1 VDPNGLDER
10 YYQDTLQ
17 AIWQFEHFLTKEKAP
32 RSYPDRDKLLDIS
45 IRICQMMR
53 ASLEAERE
61 SSFNATDFNLFE
73 LCATYHKHLQRLQN
87 EILDFV
93 PLSDPSEQPFEI
105 VEPLKALIQKFE
117 PDFALILR
125 GYSKQNYELIAYENL
140 YESYVDRLLP
150 YVPNEY
156 RDLPTSPKW
165 FIFFSFP
172 QIHSRNILLHTI
184 ILSHEMLHL
193 RDHILGITNELL
205 CKIDI
210 SAQDIKPLVE
220 RISATHLPT
229 DRPLLTPITLEE
241 VLSRNEIERSTK
253 EVCSEILENWLSELV
268 ADLLATRIFG
278 PAYFFSLARLS
289 LSLGTMDQH
298 SITHPCSRMRLQMM
312 REELRN
318 LGYLRKRK
326 IDEIIYS
333 ELEKWA
339 AYLREEVKP
348 ISMPPQSEP
357 YCNIAESKILA
368 TKNTLM
374 TKVNQAAGS
383 ESYSAKAFHEE
394 AWRLVE
400 LLDNGISPVEIKDQN
415 KRSIKPASIVSIL
428 NAGYVFSLTHM
439 DRLYSMLGNPQD
451 IKFKGVAKLNELL
464 MHAMQAS
471 TISQHWLDLQGKQ
484 SAIVENEI
492 HCIDT
497 RGEKRLGVPS
507 KDELL
512 DYIFAARISDQLIMT
527 PQLKLEPQDG
537 GLDIHL
543 GTKFLL
549 FRLTRYPL
557 IDPSKITE
565 YEVRGLL
572 ERVQLRFD
580 EKVILHP
587 SQLLL
592 ASTLEYLSMPQGLGA
607 SVITRS
613 TYGRLGLITATSIYV
628 HPGFK
633 GCLTLELIN
642 IGNSPIV
649 LRPGE
654 RVAQLLFEYHSPS
667 KAPLQTK
674 YSLATEPEF
683 PKMWEESDKKLLAKL
698 RGSEA

>member
-1 VDPNGLDER
+1 MDPNGLEER

-17 AIWQFEHFLTKEKAP
+17 AIWQFEYFLAKEKAP
-32 RSYPDRDKLLDIS
+32 PSYPDRDKLLDIS

-53 ASLEAERE
+53 ASLEVERE
-61 SSFNATDFNLFE
+61 SSSNTIDFNLFE
-73 LCATYHKHLQRLQN
+73 LCATYHRHLQRLQN

-105 VEPLKALIQKFE
+105 VEPLKTLIRKFE

-140 YESYVDRLLP
+140 YQSYVDKLSP

-172 QIHSRNILLHTI
+172 QTQSRNILLHTI
-184 ILSHEMLHL
+184 TLSHEMLHL
-193 RDHILGITNELL
+193 RDHILGITSELL
-205 CKIDI
+205 RRINI

-220 RISATHLPT
+220 RISATRLPT
-229 DRPLLTPITLEE
+229 ERPLLPPLTLEE
-241 VLSRNEIERSTK
+241 VWPRNEIERATK
-253 EVCSEILENWLSELV
+253 EACSEILENWLSELV

-312 REELRN
+312 LQELRN

-339 AYLREEVKP
+339 TYLREEVKP

-374 TKVNQAAGS
+374 PKVNQASIG
-383 ESYSAKAFHEE
+383 ESYDAKAFHAEVSK
-394 AWRLVE
+394 LIE
-400 LLDNGISPVEIKDQN
+400 LLNNGISPVEIKDQN

-428 NAGYVFSLTHM
+428 NAGYVFFLAHM
-439 DRLYSMLGNPQD
+439 DRLYSMLGSSQD
-451 IKFKGVAKLNELL
+451 TKFKGVAKLNELL
-464 MHAMQAS
+464 LHAMQAS

-484 SAIVENEI
+484 SAIVENETKPI
-492 HCIDT
+492 LIA
-497 RGEKRLGVPS
+497 GEKRLGAPS

-512 DYIFAARISDQLIMT
+512 DYIFAARISDQLIIT
-527 PQLKLEPQDG
+527 PQLKLEPQNG
-537 GLDIHL
+537 ALDIHL

-557 IDPSKITE
+557 IDPSEITE
-565 YEVRGLL
+565 HGVRGLL
-572 ERVQLRFD
+572 ERLQLRFD
-580 EKVILHP
+580 EEVILHP

-592 ASTLEYLSMPQGLGA
+592 ASTLEYLSIPQGLGA

-633 GCLTLELIN
+633 GCLTLELTN

-654 RVAQLLFEYHSPS
+654 RVAQLLFEYHSPG
-667 KAPLQTK
+667 KTPLQTK
-674 YSLATEPEF
+674 YLLATEPEF
-683 PKMWEESDKKLLAKL
+683 PKMWEESDRELLAKL